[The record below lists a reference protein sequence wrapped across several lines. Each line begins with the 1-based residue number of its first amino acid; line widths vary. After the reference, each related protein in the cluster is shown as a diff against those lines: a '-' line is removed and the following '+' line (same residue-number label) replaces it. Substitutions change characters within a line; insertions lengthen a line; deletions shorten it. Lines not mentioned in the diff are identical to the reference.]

1 MMYQTWLR
9 KADPAYW
16 PITIAV
22 PNALDSGTIPLT
34 LRAPD
39 LHASSDKEV
48 KAGMVMALSLSERP
62 SNERLMV
69 VSAYESKHVIV
80 HVQQSNTV
88 DRPWS
93 WKKVLVSQP
102 HSQPLLSLDVS
113 PTADF
118 FFASSVDTVISKF
131 AIPTNTGSSE
141 VAEKPY
147 KTKHAGQQGLGLRSD
162 SKMFATAGWDARMR
176 AYSVKMMREL

>member
-1 MMYQTWLR
+1 
-9 KADPAYW
+9 
-16 PITIAV
+16 
-22 PNALDSGTIPLT
+22 
-34 LRAPD
+34 
-39 LHASSDKEV
+39 
-48 KAGMVMALSLSERP
+48 MALSLSRTSFERTVDGCVCV
-62 SNERLMV
+62 RIR
-69 VSAYESKHVIV
+69 HVIV

-176 AYSVKMMREL
+176 VYSVKMMREL